1 MAATLE
7 KVLSGGLAKARD
19 GAIIKTGRLLPNG
32 EYKGLKGRKE
42 QQSQS
47 GKTERGEQ
55 SRRCS
60 WRGGPCREGLV
71 GLVRAVNFNLSLGG
85 V

>member
-32 EYKGLKGRKE
+32 EYKGLKGSKE
-42 QQSQS
+42 QQSQK
-47 GKTERGEQ
+47 GV
-55 SRRCS
+55 SRAGDAV
-60 WRGGPCREGLV
+60 GGAGHV
-71 GLVRAVNFNLSLGG
+71 GRAL
-85 V
+85 